1 MDYQVHIVDD
11 DELACEWA
19 VVEYAGTH
27 FLFVKRGHN
36 WPRARAEAL
45 LCARSRRAPRV
56 LTG

>member
-27 FLFVKRGHN
+27 
-36 WPRARAEAL
+36 PEIARAVPAKGSNTAIADRWRCED
-45 LCARSRRAPRV
+45 
-56 LTG
+56 